1 MAAIVGELG
10 PRFAGLVPC
19 EVIAECVDQAIRDLH
34 ESICKEA
41 LPEMAIRLAAVRLD
55 LLIQQETST
64 AHPEPDPAERA
75 PAQLLTLG

>member
-1 MAAIVGELG
+1 VA
-10 PRFAGLVPC
+10 
-19 EVIAECVDQAIRDLH
+19 CVDQAIRDLH

-55 LLIQQETST
+55 LLIQQDTST
-64 AHPEPDPAERA
+64 ARPEPDLAEQA